1 VEIFGLSIERRQ
13 KAGDMITSVPPTVI
27 LGPARGWWPVIRE
40 SFAGAWQRSATV
52 PLQDAATH
60 PTFWSCLTLIASDIA
75 KLRPKLIQEDQK
87 TGICTEVTN
96 TAFSPVLA
104 KPNHYQNRI
113 QFYTYWLLSKLSRG
127 NAYALKQRNHRGGP
141 NRGNVE
147 ALYVLDP
154 MRVQPMVAPNGDVFY
169 ALQQDQLSQITEASV
184 IVPASEIIHDLMF
197 PLYHPLVGLSPIYA
211 CASSVMHGQK
221 VIQNMTNLFANGS
234 MLGGILTTAKTISE
248 AAATRIQKHWEE
260 NYSGEANAGRVA
272 VLGDDLKFDKPPV
285 MSAVDAQLIEQLK
298 WDDEKICATFHVPPY
313 MVGVGAMPTYNN
325 IEALN
330 QQYYSQCLQVL
341 IESLELCLNEGLEL
355 SGGLGVEMDLEGLLR
370 MDSAAA
376 MKFATDGVKGMVF
389 TPNEARARFN
399 KKPLKGGDTAYGQ
412 EQDHSLEW
420 LSKRDAEPI
429 APKPSP
435 AAMPPQLPSE
445 GKALK
450 SLCATCG
457 DSGLLPESAMGD
469 PVGQIPC
476 PDCQIGAAMMRTV
489 GDQVDDLEG
498 ESGELF
504 AAALEVTK

>member
-1 VEIFGLSIERRQ
+1 
-13 KAGDMITSVPPTVI
+13 
-27 LGPARGWWPVIRE
+27 
-40 SFAGAWQRSATV
+40 
-52 PLQDAATH
+52 
-60 PTFWSCLTLIASDIA
+60 
-75 KLRPKLIQEDQK
+75 
-87 TGICTEVTN
+87 
-96 TAFSPVLA
+96 
-104 KPNHYQNRI
+104 
-113 QFYTYWLLSKLSRG
+113 
-127 NAYALKQRNHRGGP
+127 
-141 NRGNVE
+141 
-147 ALYVLDP
+147 
-154 MRVQPMVAPNGDVFY
+154 
-169 ALQQDQLSQITEASV
+169 
-184 IVPASEIIHDLMF
+184 
-197 PLYHPLVGLSPIYA
+197 
-211 CASSVMHGQK
+211 
-221 VIQNMTNLFANGS
+221 
-234 MLGGILTTAKTISE
+234 
-248 AAATRIQKHWEE
+248 
-260 NYSGEANAGRVA
+260 
-272 VLGDDLKFDKPPV
+272 
-285 MSAVDAQLIEQLK
+285 LK

-355 SGGLGVEMDLEGLLR
+355 TPGLGVEMDLDGLLR
-370 MDSAAA
+370 MDSAAE
-376 MKFATDGVKGMVF
+376 DGVRDQGRRRVASTRRTRPELSSTRNRQVAA
-389 TPNEARARFN
+389 TPPYPA
-399 KKPLKGGDTAYGQ
+399 
-412 EQDHSLEW
+412 
-420 LSKRDAEPI
+420 AELQPGRLCRSVTPGRSVL